1 MSTTGIVTMG
11 RSSAL
16 GTARRTPQRRAVHPA
31 VYTAV
36 GVLILAIMLFP
47 VYWMVNA
54 SLQPSG
60 NTLSADFLPLNP
72 SFAGYEKAIA
82 DQGGHLLTSLIVS
95 TGTVV
100 LTLAI
105 AAPAAYALA
114 QFRFRW
120 INLALLAL
128 LIAQMIPGIVI
139 ANALYS
145 AYNDLGLL
153 NSIPGLI
160 LADASHAIPFAILI
174 MRASMQALPPS
185 LVEAARVDGAGLV
198 RSFVSIVVPV
208 SRNSLITA
216 GLFAFLFSWSDF
228 LFALTLTTSEEVRP
242 VTLGIYTYLGSQVSN
257 WSAVIGHGRPVLPPR
272 DRAARARPTL
282 HRGRRHR
289 RRGQVTPPLP
299 LLPKDIP

>member
-1 MSTTGIVTMG
+1 MTTTSIVTGGAQRRRPFDPAGARRRPGPRRHLGYTFIGIV
-11 RSSAL
+11 
-16 GTARRTPQRRAVHPA
+16 
-31 VYTAV
+31 
-36 GVLILAIMLFP
+36 ILAIMLFP

-60 NTLSADFLPLNP
+60 NTLTGDFFPVNP
-72 SFAGYEKAIA
+72 SFAGYEKAFA
-82 DQGGHLLTSLIVS
+82 DQGGHLLTSFAISL
-95 TGTVV
+95 GTVV

-120 INLALLAL
+120 ISIALLVI

-174 MRASMQALPPS
+174 LRASMQTIPPS
-185 LVEAARVDGAGLV
+185 IVEAARVDGAGLV
-198 RSFVSIVVPV
+198 RAFVSIVVPV
-208 SRNSLITA
+208 SRNALITA

-228 LFALTLTTSEEVRP
+228 LFALTLTTTEDVRP
-242 VTLGIYTYLGSQVSN
+242 VTLGIYQYLGSQVSN
-257 WSAVIGHGRPVLPPR
+257 WSAVMATAVLSSLPAILLLVIAQR
-272 DRAARARPTL
+272 FIAAGAT
-282 HRGRRHR
+282 G
-289 RRGQVTPPLP
+289 GAV
-299 LLPKDIP
+299 K

>member
-1 MSTTGIVTMG
+1 MTTTSIVTGG
-11 RSSAL
+11 RQTRRFAPVGPRRHRGDRRHL
-16 GTARRTPQRRAVHPA
+16 GFTVL
-31 VYTAV
+31 
-36 GVLILAIMLFP
+36 GILILAIMLFP

-60 NTLSADFLPLNP
+60 NTLTGDFFPVNP

-82 DQGGHLLTSLIVS
+82 DQGGHLVTSLVIS
-95 TGTVV
+95 LGTVV

-120 INLALLAL
+120 ISIALLVI

-174 MRASMQALPPS
+174 LRASMQTIPPS
-185 LVEAARVDGAGLV
+185 IVEAARVDGAGHV
-198 RSFVSIVVPV
+198 RAFVSIVLPV
-208 SRNSLITA
+208 SRNVLITA

-228 LFALTLTTSEEVRP
+228 LFALTLTTTEDVRP
-242 VTLGIYTYLGSQVSN
+242 VTLGIYQYLGSQVSN
-257 WSAVIGHGRPVLPPR
+257 WSAVMATAVLSSLPAILLLVIAQR
-272 DRAARARPTL
+272 FIAAGAT
-282 HRGRRHR
+282 G
-289 RRGQVTPPLP
+289 GAV
-299 LLPKDIP
+299 K